1 MEGLEPPRIS
11 HLLPKQ
17 TRYQATVYTSL
28 VEAKLVEMG
37 SSELPSSRPF
47 PSVCVCML
55 ISDVVAQWFV
65 GNRIRC
71 EFADNAAF
79 GKSASDA
86 VPFVIIGT
94 SVYLRRRISTM
105 CRWSSGHLVVGTI
118 VLSFCFRMFLR
129 RIPNSPACTDVSNR
143 TVESIHPHLK
153 NKHTIH
159 PTGFEPASGLRTTL
173 RKE

>member
-1 MEGLEPPRIS
+1 MVEVEGLEPPRIS

-28 VEAKLVEMG
+28 FEAKLVEMG
-37 SSELPSSRPF
+37 SCELPSSRPF

-86 VPFVIIGT
+86 VPLVVDWAHWSTYGKNLDHVPMVKRPSCSRNYRSQFLISAV
-94 SVYLRRRISTM
+94 LRR
-105 CRWSSGHLVVGTI
+105 L
-118 VLSFCFRMFLR
+118 
-129 RIPNSPACTDVSNR
+129 PNSSACTDVLELNCR
-143 TVESIHPHLK
+143 INFIPV
-153 NKHTIH
+153 
-159 PTGFEPASGLRTTL
+159 
-173 RKE
+173 